1 MRDLSQVER
10 EKRTIIGLRG
20 RFSLA
25 IRLAINVHYSQGL
38 TNHFGASYVA
48 VLVFQMRRTSH
59 LTGVC
64 HVKNGRTQ
72 NILSEERK
80 NAIIFLD

>member
-1 MRDLSQVER
+1 MHWPY
-10 EKRTIIGLRG
+10 
-20 RFSLA
+20 

-48 VLVFQMRRTSH
+48 VLVFQMRRTPH

-64 HVKNGRTQ
+64 HVKNGHTQ

>member
-1 MRDLSQVER
+1 MGDV
-10 EKRTIIGLRG
+10 
-20 RFSLA
+20 FHWPY

-80 NAIIFLD
+80 NAIIVLD